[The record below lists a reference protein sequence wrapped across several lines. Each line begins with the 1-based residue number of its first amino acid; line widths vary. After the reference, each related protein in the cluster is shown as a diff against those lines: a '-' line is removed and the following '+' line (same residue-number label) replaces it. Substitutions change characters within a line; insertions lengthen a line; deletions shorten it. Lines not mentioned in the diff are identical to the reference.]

1 MKARAE
7 TYLSQARCVAL
18 LRAQFHAWS
27 WWFSSEIHNMVVFPT
42 KKYRTPFEANS
53 FSRSLK
59 GKYLN
64 LVYKYPALV
73 FGAPFVTAIVA
84 GAYFLSFATATRYEK
99 HDQKV
104 KSVTEQEAIG
114 LDSSRRKIDV
124 REEYYVSGILVHD
137 C

>member
-1 MKARAE
+1 MLGVGGFPQKN
-7 TYLSQARCVAL
+7 T
-18 LRAQFHAWS
+18 
-27 WWFSSEIHNMVVFPT
+27 MVVFPT